1 MQKARDEVKKAKGQL
16 ELSLAGDVKDNRKG
30 FCRYVANKRK
40 SRDSEEVIP
49 SLELGSLQEVSLLFC
64 HASVL

>member
-30 FCRYVANKRK
+30 FRRYVANKRK